1 MSATTQALPDY
12 EPFPR
17 GHILLADND
26 LCAAE
31 SRALALRRSGHTVEL
46 ARDGR
51 EAIALL
57 QRQVFDLV
65 LLEILMPETDGLEV
79 LRWLR
84 GRAAGRITPVIAMC
98 GGRSVLPGAVA
109 LDLAEALGA
118 SGRLH
123 KPFSLD
129 ELFSA
134 VAFYMDTSPEAARVS
149 GA

>member
-1 MSATTQALPDY
+1 MPATTQALPDY

-17 GHILLADND
+17 GHILVADND

-31 SRALALRRSGHTVEL
+31 HQALALRRSGHTVEL
-46 ARDGR
+46 AGDGR

-57 QRQVFDLV
+57 QRQEFDLV

-84 GRAAGRITPVIAMC
+84 GRADGRITPVIAMC
-98 GGRSVLPGAVA
+98 GGHGMLPGAVA

-118 SGRLH
+118 SGRFH

-129 ELFSA
+129 ELLSA
-134 VAFYMDTSPEAARVS
+134 VAFYMNRSPEAARAS